1 MEDAADP
8 FHVVWDAPWDDDGD
22 DVQEHAKTHQ
32 PAQSFNAYILRFP
45 KIRKGYKTAKEA
57 FAKFDKDGN
66 GTITQAEF
74 QEYCGEMK
82 YNITDEMEKEIF
94 SASDMDND
102 ARIDF
107 KEFIILL
114 ATITMVSGDASETS
128 KDFRQA
134 LETVNDMFLFFDIN
148 GDGKL
153 NVKEVQ
159 QRMKVAPSQ
168 GTMGLSEDLFAR
180 RFEEMDWDNN
190 GEITYQEFLLATEM
204 WVGLEEGAD
213 A

>member
-74 QEYCGEMK
+74 QEYCREMK
-82 YNITDEMEKEIF
+82 YNITDDMEKEIF

-148 GDGKL
+148 RDGKL

>member
-1 MEDAADP
+1 MATGWTDLELSP
-8 FHVVWDAPWDDDGD
+8 IRVD
-22 DVQEHAKTHQ
+22 DV
-32 PAQSFNAYILRFP
+32 I
-45 KIRKGYKTAKEA
+45 
-57 FAKFDKDGN
+57 
-66 GTITQAEF
+66 
-74 QEYCGEMK
+74 QEYCREMK